1 MLTESQKVAYM
12 MLDSELAVSE
22 LLVMKAHLDEDE
34 QLRYYA
40 HGFQDGLASAME
52 IVHKGVLEH
61 FKGKKRNPQNYLRFD
76 RLLELRGHQFVQVKK
91 LR

>member
-1 MLTESQKVAYM
+1 MLTESQKVAYL

-22 LLVMKAHLDEDE
+22 LLVMKAYLDEDE
-34 QLRYYA
+34 QLKYYA

-61 FKGKKRNPQNYLRFD
+61 FKGKKKHPQNYLHFD
-76 RLLELRGHQFVQVKK
+76 RLIELRGDQFVHIKK